1 MIEALLGRIAVAPNV
16 AAAARRAAA
25 RAAEGAERR
34 DAVAASVHAKVL
46 AAFVAEDVTESDLAS
61 TLGYGYDDAARAR
74 YESLLARLFGAE
86 RALARLS
93 FVSGTHAIVT
103 ALDACLP
110 HGGRLVA
117 ATGRPYDTLRNA
129 IAEAP
134 QCLVERGVEYAEI
147 PLAAGGG
154 PDLTALERCC
164 AAGVDVVF
172 VQRSRGYAVRHS
184 LSAAT
189 CGEIVAAVA
198 RAAPRAVVLVDDCYG
213 ELVEATEPTEH
224 GAHLVMGS
232 LIKNLGGGLA
242 PGGGY
247 VAGRADLVE
256 RVATRHFAPGLGTAL
271 GSTLGF
277 GRALVQGLFL
287 APLVVAEA
295 LAGLDFAASLF
306 EDLGFAVH
314 PAPNLTRYDIVQ
326 AIELGDPEMIGAFA
340 RGLQRAMP
348 INARFMPEPAAVP
361 GYRDPVVMSGGAFV
375 PGATIELSCDAP
387 LRPPFEVYLQGGTT
401 RHHAALGAL
410 FAADAVCGNVSRRD
424 RRIVQHPTKK
434 GAHVTDPGKSLTRGG
449 ANVERRRFVR
459 VAVAAD
465 IAYTR
470 EDAAVPM
477 AGILSDLGGGGI
489 RVATVEDLP
498 LGSVLLV
505 RFRTP
510 SLEREIVARGR
521 IVLSFFEA
529 KQSRYLHGIAFTQI
543 DPRDQEAIVAF
554 VTAEIKRL
562 ETAHS

>member
-1 MIEALLGRIAVAPNV
+1 MIDALLERVAVAPMV
-16 AAAARRAAA
+16 AAAARRAEA
-25 RAAEGAERR
+25 RAAEGNVRR
-34 DAVAASVHAKVL
+34 NAVASEVHAKVL
-46 AAFVAEDVTESDLAS
+46 AAFSAEDMAESDLAS
-61 TLGYGYDDAARAR
+61 TLGYGYDDAARAG
-74 YESLLARLFGAE
+74 YESLLARIFGAE

-117 ATGRPYDTLRNA
+117 AAGRPYDTLHNA

-134 QCLVERGVEYAEI
+134 YGLVSRGIDYSEV
-147 PLAAGGG
+147 PLGEDGG
-154 PDLTALERCC
+154 PDLAALERRC
-164 AAGVDVVF
+164 AHGVDVVF
-172 VQRSRGYAVRHS
+172 VQRSRGYAVRRS
-184 LSAAT
+184 LASAT

-256 RVATRHFAPGLGTAL
+256 RVAARHFAPGLGSAL

-277 GRALVQGLFL
+277 GRSLVQGLFL

-306 EDLGFAVH
+306 EDLGYRVH

-326 AIELGDPEMIGAFA
+326 AIDLGDAATIGAFA

-348 INARFMPEPAAVP
+348 INARFVPEAGPVP

-410 FAADAVCGNVSRRD
+410 LAADAVCGN
-424 RRIVQHPTKK
+424 
-434 GAHVTDPGKSLTRGG
+434 G
-449 ANVERRRFVR
+449 
-459 VAVAAD
+459 
-465 IAYTR
+465 
-470 EDAAVPM
+470 
-477 AGILSDLGGGGI
+477 
-489 RVATVEDLP
+489 
-498 LGSVLLV
+498 
-505 RFRTP
+505 
-510 SLEREIVARGR
+510 
-521 IVLSFFEA
+521 
-529 KQSRYLHGIAFTQI
+529 
-543 DPRDQEAIVAF
+543 
-554 VTAEIKRL
+554 
-562 ETAHS
+562 